1 MILVDA
7 HVHIYDCF
15 DLEAFLDSALEN
27 FKAEAA
33 RCGQEDAF
41 TAVLLLTETAKE
53 NWFQCLAGYAGGE
66 SGTGTRSIG
75 NWTFHRTNEN
85 CSLYAQSENSQG
97 LFLIAGRQIVTA
109 EDLEVLALMTDR
121 QFEDGRPLEEVIQAV
136 KETSAIPVI
145 PWGFGKWMGP
155 RGVFLRNLLET
166 AKDPGAFL
174 GDNGN
179 RPSFWPR
186 LSHFRLAKTKG
197 IRVLPGTDPLPF
209 SSECRRAGSFGF
221 SVNGSISSGY
231 PARDL
236 KQILMDAT
244 ARFQAYGHL
253 EHPWRFFRNQL
264 AMQIIK
270 HLRKGKSLNL

>member
-15 DLEAFLDSALEN
+15 DLQHFLDSAVKN

-33 RCGQEDAF
+33 RWDQEDDF
-41 TAVLLLTETAKE
+41 TALLLLTETAKE
-53 NWFQCLAGYAGGE
+53 NWFHRLAGYAGSR
-66 SGTGTRSIG
+66 SGNGTKSIG

-85 CSLYAQSENSQG
+85 CSLCARRRDDQG
-97 LFLIAGRQIVTA
+97 LFLIAGRQVVTA
-109 EDLEVLALMTDR
+109 ENLEVLALATAQTFTDGSPMV
-121 QFEDGRPLEEVIQAV
+121 ELIEAV
-136 KETSAIPVI
+136 KESGGIPVI
-145 PWGFGKWMGP
+145 PWGFGKWMGR
-155 RGVFLRNLLET
+155 RGVHLTNLLET
-166 AKDPGAFL
+166 VKDPNFFL

-186 LSHFRLAKTKG
+186 PSHFRLAETIG
-197 IRVLPGTDPLPF
+197 IRILPGTDPLPF
-209 SSECRRAGSFGF
+209 PSECRRPGSFGF
-221 SVNGSISSGY
+221 SVPESIVPEH

-236 KQILMDAT
+236 KRIVPDPT
-244 ARFQAYGHL
+244 KRFQAYGHL

-270 HLRKGKSLNL
+270 HLRKAKSAN